1 MSGGNESEWEGGAA
15 SGAESGAES
24 GAASGPSAGIVLIF
38 ILWCW

>member
-15 SGAESGAES
+15 SGAASGAE
-24 GAASGPSAGIVLIF
+24 SGPSAGIVLIF